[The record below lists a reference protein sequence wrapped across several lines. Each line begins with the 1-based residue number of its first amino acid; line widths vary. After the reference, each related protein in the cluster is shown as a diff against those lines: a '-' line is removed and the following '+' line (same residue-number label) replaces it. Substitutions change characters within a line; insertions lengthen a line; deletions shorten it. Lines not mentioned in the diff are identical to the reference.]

1 MFDLKCCK
9 PRGRALFCLL
19 LAFLASASIFF
30 PARIAAQ
37 VRVRH
42 REGLVH
48 GFLVLRTLEG
58 TTLAD
63 GDLIQ
68 NANGDR
74 VTSRLV
80 FHFKDGSLHDETA
93 IFSQRGQFRLLSDHL
108 IQKGPAF
115 EHPIDLTLNG
125 QTGQATIR
133 STDDGK
139 EKTATEH
146 LQLPS
151 DVANGLILTI
161 LKNLPSETAATSLSF
176 VAPTSNPKLV
186 KLAITAQGE
195 ETFSTGDTA
204 RKATHYVLKFEIGG
218 LSGVLAGLL
227 RKQPPDCHVWI
238 LQGEAP
244 AFVKWEG
251 PLALGSP
258 SWRIELVSPV
268 WPKSSSVH
276 P

>member
-74 VTSRLV
+74 VTSHLV

-108 IQKGPAF
+108 VQKGPAF

-151 DVANGLILTI
+151 DVANGLILSI
-161 LKNLPSETAATSLSF
+161 LKNLSSETAATSLSF
-176 VAPTSNPKLV
+176 VAPTSKPKLV

-268 WPKSSSVH
+268 WPGSSSVH